1 MENII
6 EIKNLNFKYKN
17 ENILSDISLNICKG
31 EIIALAGKNGSGKS
45 TLGKLLV
52 GLVRPIS
59 GDIYIFGKKYNYK
72 NISLIRGDISLVFQ
86 NPNNQIIGNKVIDDL
101 AFSLENRGISRE
113 KMREKIFDI
122 ARQLKIEELLFKNP
136 NELSGGQKQIVAI
149 AGILVFNPP
158 VIIFD
163 EITSMLDLSSKK
175 VLLKIIEEIKKNH
188 TIILITHDPEE
199 LILANRIALL
209 DSGKLVTVLPSKEF
223 FKNSQIMEN
232 YSLNYPLIYEIEIF
246 FKNKGEDAAEV
257 KKWLHKLI

>member
-1 MENII
+1 MVNII

-17 ENILSDISLNICKG
+17 EQVLFNINLNIHEN
-31 EIIALAGKNGSGKS
+31 EIIAIAGKNGSGKS

-52 GLVRPIS
+52 GLDKPQSGEIS
-59 GDIYIFGKKYNYK
+59 LFGKNYDYK

-113 KMREKIFDI
+113 EMKKRIIDI
-122 ARQLKIEELLFKNP
+122 ACKLGIVELLYKNP
-136 NELSGGQKQIVAI
+136 NELSGGQKQIIAI
-149 AGILVFNPP
+149 AGILIFNPP

-175 VLLKIIEEIKKNH
+175 TLLKIIKNIKKNH

-199 LILANRIALL
+199 LILADRIALL
-209 DSGKLVTVLPSKEF
+209 DSGKLINILPSSEF
-223 FKNSQIMEN
+223 FRNSSLMKY
-232 YSLNYPLIYEIEIF
+232 YSLDYPLIYEIENYFIE
-246 FKNKGEDAAEV
+246 NGEDAIEV